1 METNFL
7 AILACGVVAMIV
19 GMVWHSKA
27 LFGDKYMKAIGADT
41 NMSPEKIKEI
51 QKDMWQLYVTQFAL
65 ALFQAYVLSGY
76 IISEPAVGGSL
87 NAIWI
92 WAGFVMPT
100 IAGAAMWS
108 ARPRKMAWQIFLISS
123 GYHLVLFILFGM
135 ILKAWI

>member
-41 NMSPEKIKEI
+41 NMSPEKMKEI

-76 IISEPAVGGSL
+76 IISEPGVGGSL
-87 NAIWI
+87 NAVWI

-123 GYHLVLFILFGM
+123 GYQLVVLILFGM
-135 ILKAWI
+135 ILKAWM